1 MTELSPGR
9 ILASRF
15 ELRRLLGR
23 GGMGQV
29 WLAVDSELG
38 EQVAVKVLEP
48 ALATDEA
55 MLALLRHE
63 CRQAR
68 RLVHPNIVRVY
79 DFHSDGEIA
88 FISMEFVEGGEL
100 GQFRDD
106 SPEQILSKIVP
117 LTSALAYAHAR
128 GIVHRDLKPS
138 NVLIDREG
146 LPRLVDFGVAGL
158 LRGASGIRVTGGGSP
173 LSMSPQ
179 QRAGLPPSPAD
190 DAFALGVLI
199 YELITG
205 FPPTVEIGGP
215 PPQPMRSR
223 KNYSVPRRLQTAV
236 SRLVAAEAA
245 SRPSDMEVIGRELE
259 AALDELRNRT
269 MPPEVEVV
277 SSSGE
282 SDEIVPVARDSSPA
296 EGQALSADE
305 KQGLPRLVWAAFAV
319 LTALLLAVVFVL
331 PDYVERQRSGEHVAV
346 PDAEPSTDAEEMER
360 LATLKD
366 KADET
371 AERFEILVQEL
382 LSRGVEEWGAAD
394 FRDARA
400 LFDTGRKAYD
410 SVQFETASDAWAR
423 ATAMLESLEGRR
435 RELLQAA
442 LERGTEALGAGRRAA
457 AETEFGA
464 ALVLEPGNAVAEKGL
479 GRAEN
484 IERVYELYSQGLRL
498 EEDGELQQA
507 RERFREVAMLDPE
520 FEGPEEAIARVDT
533 AIVNRRYTTA
543 MSEGYAAL
551 SDGRFD
557 SAIAA
562 FERAAGIRPQ
572 ASEPAEGIARAR
584 EEKRIAAIANARLE
598 AETLERR
605 EEWREAASVYRS
617 ILADDAS
624 VAFAQSGSRR
634 ASARADLDARLQGFL
649 DNPQRMFSEQVQAA
663 ARDALAE
670 AAAVSEPGPRLRR
683 QMATTEK
690 ILADAIRPVRVTLES
705 DNLTEI
711 VLYKVGRL
719 GTFDR
724 FQLELRP
731 GTYTVVGTR
740 KGFRDVRQQF
750 TVRPGESAGPF
761 MVRCEEPI

>member
-1 MTELSPGR
+1 
-9 ILASRF
+9 
-15 ELRRLLGR
+15 
-23 GGMGQV
+23 MGQV
-29 WLAVDSELG
+29 WLALDAELG
-38 EQVAVKVLEP
+38 EEVAVKVLEP
-48 ALATDEA
+48 ALATDES

-117 LTSALAYAHAR
+117 LTSALAYAHTR

-146 LPRLVDFGVAGL
+146 LPRLVDFGMAGL

-215 PPQPMRSR
+215 PPRPMRSR

-245 SRPSDMEVIGRELE
+245 SRSSDMEVIGRELE
-259 AALDELRNRT
+259 AALDDLRNRT

-282 SDEIVPVARDSSPA
+282 GDEIVPVPRDSSPA
-296 EGQALSADE
+296 EGRGLPAGR
-305 KQGLPRLVWAAFAV
+305 KQGLPRLVWAAFAA

-331 PDYVERQRSGEHVAV
+331 PDYVERQRSGEQVAV
-346 PDAEPSTDAEEMER
+346 PDVEPSAGEEEMER
-360 LATLKD
+360 LATLKGQ
-366 KADET
+366 ADEI
-371 AERFEILVQEL
+371 AGRFEMLAQEL
-382 LSRGVEEWGAAD
+382 LSRGVEEWGGAD

-410 SVQFETASDAWAR
+410 SVQFETAGDAWAR
-423 ATAMLESLEGRR
+423 ATSMLESLESRR
-435 RELLQAA
+435 RELLQSA
-442 LERGTEALGAGRRAA
+442 LDRGMEALNAGRRAV

-464 ALVLEPGNAVAEKGL
+464 ALVLEPGNPVAETGL

-484 IERVYELYSQGLRL
+484 IERVYELYSEGLRL
-498 EEDGELQQA
+498 EEDGELQEA
-507 RERFREVAMLDPE
+507 RERFRAAATLDPE
-520 FEGPEEAIARVDT
+520 FKGPEEAIARVES
-533 AIVNRRYTTA
+533 AIVSRRYTSA

-551 SDGRFD
+551 SDGRFE

-562 FERAAGIRPQ
+562 FERAAKIRPQ
-572 ASEPAEGIARAR
+572 ASEPAEGITRAR
-584 EEKRIAAIANARLE
+584 EEKRVAALASARVE

-605 EEWREAASVYRS
+605 EEWQEAASVYRS

-624 VAFAQSGSRR
+624 VAFAQSGTRR

-649 DNPQRMFSEQVQAA
+649 ESPQRMFSEQVQAA

-670 AAAVSEPGPRLRR
+670 AAAVPEPGPRLRR
-683 QMATTEK
+683 QMAETEK
-690 ILADAIRPVRVTLES
+690 ILVDATRPVRVTLES

>member
-1 MTELSPGR
+1 MTELSPDR

-29 WLAVDSELG
+29 WLALDAELG

-48 ALATDEA
+48 SLAADES

-79 DFHSDGEIA
+79 DFHSDDGLA

-117 LTSALAYAHAR
+117 LTSALAYAHAQ

-158 LRGASGIRVTGGGSP
+158 IRGASGIRVTGGGSP

-205 FPPTVEIGGP
+205 FPPAVEIDGP
-215 PPQPMRSR
+215 PPRPMRSR
-223 KNYSVPRRLQTAV
+223 GNYSVPRRLQTVV
-236 SRLVAAEAA
+236 SRLVVAEAA
-245 SRPSDMEVIGRELE
+245 SRPSDMAAIGRELE
-259 AALDELRNRT
+259 AALDDLRNRT

-277 SSSGE
+277 PSSGE
-282 SDEIVPVARDSSPA
+282 GDEIVPVVRETSPA
-296 EGQALSADE
+296 QEHGPPGGE
-305 KQGLPRLVWAAFAV
+305 RQGLPRLVWAGFAA
-319 LTALLLAVVFVL
+319 LTALLLAVVFLL
-331 PDYVERQRSGEHVAV
+331 PDYVERQRSGVQVAA
-346 PDAEPSTDAEEMER
+346 PDTEPAADEEDTER
-360 LATLKD
+360 LATLKAQ
-366 KADET
+366 ADEI
-371 AERFEILVQEL
+371 AGRFEMLAQEL
-382 LSRGVEEWGAAD
+382 LSRGVEDWGAAD

-410 SVQFETASDAWAR
+410 SVQFETAGNAWSR
-423 ATAMLESLEGRR
+423 AITMLEALESRR

-442 LERGTEALGAGRRAA
+442 LDRGMEALNAGRRAN

-464 ALVLEPGNAVAEKGL
+464 ALVLEPENPQAETGL
-479 GRAEN
+479 RRAEN
-484 IERVYELYSQGLRL
+484 IERVYELYSEGRRL
-498 EEDGELQQA
+498 EEEGELQEA
-507 RERFREVAMLDPE
+507 RERFREAATLDPA
-520 FEGPEEAIARVDT
+520 FEGPEEAIARVET
-533 AIVNRRYTTA
+533 AIVNRRYTSA

-551 SDGRFD
+551 SDSRFD

-562 FERAAGIRPQ
+562 FERAAKIRPQ
-572 ASEPAEGIARAR
+572 ASEPAEGVARAR
-584 EEKRIAAIANARLE
+584 EEKRVATLANARLE
-598 AETLERR
+598 AETLERQ
-605 EEWREAASVYRS
+605 EQWGEAASVYRS
-617 ILADDAS
+617 ILADDAG
-624 VAFAQSGSRR
+624 VAFAQTGSRR
-634 ASARADLDARLQGFL
+634 ASSRADLDARMQGFL
-649 DNPQRMFSEQVQAA
+649 ESPQRMYSEQVQAA

-670 AAAVSEPGPRLRR
+670 AAAVPEPGPRLRR
-683 QMATTEK
+683 QIAETQK
-690 ILADAIRPVRVTLES
+690 ILADATRPVRVTLES

-711 VLYKVGRL
+711 VLYKIGRL